1 MASGDADVGFW
12 RRLKGV
18 EARWLV
24 APMQRATDYDVME
37 PLIKLTKTC
46 TRRSAYLAYGAA
58 LVGACPRS
66 RYAELVVA
74 FVCSRRLN
82 EWLKKTVRQ
91 PRPYCEFPATVAYF
105 KKKKAS
111 HSFPS
116 QSVQTLCVAWCA
128 LVDSPEPDGAGALFL
143 VRLGTYYFAALMM
156 LVGAVRIYR
165 GLHYPHDVVAAVL
178 IARSVVTSVAYLLH
192 SLAGSKSIAAL
203 LVGCFS
209 ATELSEHQD

>member
-1 MASGDADVGFW
+1 MASGDVGLW
-12 RRLKGV
+12 RRLKGA

-24 APMQRATDYDVME
+24 APLQRATDFDGIE

-46 TRRSAYLAYGAA
+46 TRRSAYVAYVAA

-66 RYAELVVA
+66 RYAELAVA

-91 PRPYCEFPATVAYF
+91 RRPYCEFPATVAYF

-128 LVDSPEPDGAGALFL
+128 FVDSPDPDGPLGRFL

-156 LVGAVRIYR
+156 LVAVVRIYR

-178 IARSVVTSVAYLLH
+178 IARSMVSAVAYILH

-209 ATELSEHQD
+209 ATELSDHQD